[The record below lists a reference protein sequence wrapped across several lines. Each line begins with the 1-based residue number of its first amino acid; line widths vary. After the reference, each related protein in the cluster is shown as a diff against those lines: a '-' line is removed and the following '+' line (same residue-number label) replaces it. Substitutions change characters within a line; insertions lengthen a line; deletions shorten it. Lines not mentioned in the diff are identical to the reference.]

1 MIVKYLSTSLGVAIL
16 RRVARR
22 RELGGIGC
30 GEHKSLHFSLA
41 IDTLGGP
48 KPGARGRQEMAEGVR
63 LGPAE
68 ITVQFIQLALGG
80 PAVGILFAALSTW
93 WLSWIFNDGMALRRF
108 TVALHGFVD
117 KGNFE

>member
-16 RRVARR
+16 RTVARR

-30 GEHKSLHFSLA
+30 GEHNSLHF
-41 IDTLGGP
+41 DMPRGP

-93 WLSWIFNDGMALRRF
+93 WLSWIFNDGMALRCF